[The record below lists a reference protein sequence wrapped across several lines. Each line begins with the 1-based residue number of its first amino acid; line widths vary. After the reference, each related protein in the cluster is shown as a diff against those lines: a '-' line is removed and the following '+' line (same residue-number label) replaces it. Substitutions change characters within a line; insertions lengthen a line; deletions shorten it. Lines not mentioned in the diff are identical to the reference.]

1 MIDSH
6 VHFWHYDAAAY
17 PWIAPEMD
25 VLRCDRLPT
34 DMDMRCHGI
43 NGCIAVQARCDEAEN
58 AFLLDLA
65 TRHDEVL
72 AVVGWLDFTAENID
86 ERLESHAHLTA
97 ICGYR
102 HIVQDEP
109 DPSLFLARPDFNRG
123 IQRLQRRGITYD
135 VLVQQKDLD
144 AAVQF
149 CAKHDKAPL
158 VIDHLAKP
166 VFGNHEQRKHWQQ
179 AVKELTAMEHVAVK
193 LSGVLLEAGKEA
205 GLSDVSPYWSDA
217 LEWFG
222 AGRCLWGTD
231 WPVSLLGH
239 QYSEI
244 LDVWQQF
251 ATQLSAAERA
261 DVEEGTARRVYRLE
275 KNV

>member
-6 VHFWHYDAAAY
+6 VHFWHYDASAY

-25 VLRCDRLPT
+25 ALRRDRLPA
-34 DMDMRCHGI
+34 DMDMQRHGI
-43 NGCIAVQARCDEAEN
+43 SGCIAVQARCDEAEN

-65 TRHDEVL
+65 TQHDAVL
-72 AVVGWLDFTAENID
+72 AVVGWLDFCAADID
-86 ERLESHAHLTA
+86 DRLESHAHLQA
-97 ICGYR
+97 LCGYR

-123 IQRLQRRGITYD
+123 IKRLQQRGITYD

-144 AAVQF
+144 AALQF
-149 CAKHDKAPL
+149 CARHDKAQL
-158 VIDHLAKP
+158 VVDHLAKP
-166 VFGNHEQRKHWQQ
+166 VFGDREQRKHWQR
-179 AVKELTAMEHVAVK
+179 AMKELAAMEHVAVK
-193 LSGVLLEAGKEA
+193 LSGILLEAGKGA
-205 GLSDVSPYWSDA
+205 GLDEVSPYWSDA

-222 AGRCLWGTD
+222 TGRCLWGSD

-239 QYSEI
+239 EYSEL

-251 ATQLSAAERA
+251 AAQLSAAERMDA
-261 DVEEGTARRVYRLE
+261 EEGTARRVYRLE
-275 KNV
+275 ENV

>member
-25 VLRCDRLPT
+25 ALRRDRLPD
-34 DMDMRCHGI
+34 DMDMQSHGI
-43 NGCIAVQARCDEAEN
+43 RGCIAVQAQCDEVEN

-72 AVVGWLDFTAENID
+72 AVVGWLDFCADDID
-86 ERLESHAHLTA
+86 DRLDAYEHMQEL
-97 ICGYR
+97 CGYR

-109 DPSLFLARPDFNRG
+109 DPALFLARTNFNRG
-123 IQRLQRRGITYD
+123 IKRLQQRGINYD
-135 VLVQQKDLD
+135 VLVQQKDLN

-149 CAKHDKAPL
+149 CARHDKAQL

-166 VFGNHEQRKHWQQ
+166 VFGDSEQRRHWQQ
-179 AVKELTAMEHVAVK
+179 AMKELAAMEHVAVK
-193 LSGVLLEAGKEA
+193 LSGVLLEAGADA
-205 GLSDVSPYWSDA
+205 GLDDVLPYWSDA
-217 LEWFG
+217 LECFG
-222 AGRCLWGTD
+222 ARRCLWGSD

-239 QYSEI
+239 EYSEV

-251 ATQLSAAERA
+251 AAQLSAAERA
-261 DVEEGTARRVYRLE
+261 DAEEQTARRVYRLE
-275 KNV
+275 ENV